1 MKKRYIFMAM
11 AISFSILCGTASA
24 QNLMLNGDLEAWDNS
39 TTPTNW
45 SKAENVTQI
54 SDPVYGGSYSAGH
67 TSSPDGTQDFQQNVS
82 GIVGGANYTISYY
95 YLDNDPAAKTRIWS
109 YWLNGTSTLDPNGE
123 ELRPSTYSEDNP
135 DWQMFTVA
143 LAAPANADGFR
154 FEVRVY
160 HQENITGGMVYYDD
174 FSVMSEG
181 VSPEPSEYPT
191 DFMATAAG
199 LAINLDWTDATGA
212 QLPSAYLILASTEDN
227 IVAPVDGIAI
237 ADDLDLSDG
246 SGAAN
251 VGMGTEAFSFGNLD
265 VTTPYFFKIYPYTN
279 GAADI
284 DYKNDGTAP
293 SATASTANVSII
305 EAENFNDGW
314 GEWQQVNVL
323 GDQVWIID
331 PEYGIGGTPCAKC
344 TGYDGQAYANEDWLI
359 SPALN
364 LDGYTSEVL
373 SFYTAD
379 AYDGEPLEAFVSNDY
394 DGSDPTTANWT
405 TLEFTT
411 STGFFE
417 WISSGDIDL
426 SGISGADV
434 YVGFRF
440 TSTNQ
445 ESATWEVDDILITG
459 VELTGLNEENNFT
472 AEISMF
478 PNPAVN
484 TVNIS
489 SNEQLSY
496 RVYSLLGNA
505 VTESVVFKGN
515 ANIDLSGMNS
525 GIYLV
530 HFSDNNGNMKIEK
543 LVINK

>member
-265 VTTPYFFKIYPYTN
+265 VNTPYFFKIYPYTN

-459 VELTGLNEENNFT
+459 VELTGLNEEDNFT

>member
-1 MKKRYIFMAM
+1 M
-11 AISFSILCGTASA
+11 
-24 QNLMLNGDLEAWDNS
+24 
-39 TTPTNW
+39 
-45 SKAENVTQI
+45 
-54 SDPVYGGSYSAGH
+54 
-67 TSSPDGTQDFQQNVS
+67 
-82 GIVGGANYTISYY
+82 
-95 YLDNDPAAKTRIWS
+95 
-109 YWLNGTSTLDPNGE
+109 
-123 ELRPSTYSEDNP
+123 
-135 DWQMFTVA
+135 
-143 LAAPANADGFR
+143 
-154 FEVRVY
+154 
-160 HQENITGGMVYYDD
+160 
-174 FSVMSEG
+174 
-181 VSPEPSEYPT
+181 
-191 DFMATAAG
+191 
-199 LAINLDWTDATGA
+199 
-212 QLPSAYLILASTEDN
+212 
-227 IVAPVDGIAI
+227 
-237 ADDLDLSDG
+237 
-246 SGAAN
+246 
-251 VGMGTEAFSFGNLD
+251 
-265 VTTPYFFKIYPYTN
+265 
-279 GAADI
+279 
-284 DYKNDGTAP
+284 
-293 SATASTANVSII
+293 
-305 EAENFNDGW
+305 
-314 GEWQQVNVL
+314 
-323 GDQVWIID
+323 
-331 PEYGIGGTPCAKC
+331 
-344 TGYDGQAYANEDWLI
+344 
-359 SPALN
+359 
-364 LDGYTSEVL
+364 L